1 MILSQHLLLL
11 VQGIAGEVISR
22 SFLKNS
28 RTLILASLPYYPM
41 VASIDGVVLKSLRV
55 IPDERGWLME
65 ILRSDDE
72 LFTQFGQVYL
82 TTAYPGV
89 VKAWHY
95 HKKQTDNFTCVH
107 GMMKVVLYD
116 ARPDSPTHGALMEL
130 FVGEKNPMLVS
141 VPPGVYHGFKAVGTE
156 TAFFVSVPTLPYNYA
171 DPDEFRLDPDSD
183 EIPYDWGLLP
193 GLKHG

>member
-1 MILSQHLLLL
+1 M
-11 VQGIAGEVISR
+11 GTA
-22 SFLKNS
+22 
-28 RTLILASLPYYPM
+28 
-41 VASIDGVVLKSLRV
+41 IDGVVIKPLKV

-65 ILRSDDE
+65 ILRNDDPI
-72 LFTQFGQVYL
+72 FTQFGQVYM

-89 VKAWHY
+89 VKGWHY

-107 GMMKVVLYD
+107 GMMKVALYD
-116 ARPDSPTHGALMEL
+116 KREGSPTYGALMEI
-130 FVGEKNPMLVS
+130 FVGEKNPVLIS
-141 VPPGVYHGFKAVGTE
+141 VPPGVYHGFKGIGTE

-171 DPDEFRLDPDSD
+171 EPDEYRLPPDTD